1 MIRLILSFIPFFF
14 RYINILLRIICIFY
28 LFIII
33 DILIN
38 IGQQVK
44 GEVKFLLK
52 KKLIFSW
59 IQLLK
64 ILISRY
70 IIFHK

>member
-1 MIRLILSFIPFFF
+1 MIRLILSFFF